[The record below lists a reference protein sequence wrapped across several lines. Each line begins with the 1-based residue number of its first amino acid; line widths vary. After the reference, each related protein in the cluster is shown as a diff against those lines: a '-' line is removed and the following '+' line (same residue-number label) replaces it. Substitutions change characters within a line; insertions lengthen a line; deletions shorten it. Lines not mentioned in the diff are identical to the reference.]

1 MQVDVVKTMHKR
13 KHITLLVA
21 DKIIKRDTFN
31 GTCKTFNCTKIYFIR

>member
-1 MQVDVVKTMHKR
+1 MQVDIVKTTHKR

-31 GTCKTFNCTKIYFIR
+31 GTYKTFNCTKINFIR

>member
-1 MQVDVVKTMHKR
+1 MQVDIVKTMHKR

-31 GTCKTFNCTKIYFIR
+31 GNLMTTRLKQRLT